1 MRKKRTMK
9 RCARVLRAAMTL
21 LAVACSGIPQRAN
34 EQQLREQ
41 YLQYAATP
49 IDHFTYLSRYDSW
62 RALSRTQLVV
72 WTTMNDAYLLTVR
85 EPCINLQFTQRIGLS
100 STAGTVSNGLDFVLV
115 DHDRCQITEI
125 RPLDYR
131 KMRADLRKDKQG

>member
-1 MRKKRTMK
+1 MRKRLIMHHF
-9 RCARVLRAAMTL
+9 ARLLGVATTL
-21 LAVACSGIPQRAN
+21 LGVACSGIPQRASD
-34 EQQLREQ
+34 QQLREQ
-41 YLQYAATP
+41 YLQYAQPP

-100 STAGTVSNGLDFVLV
+100 STAGTVSNGLDVVLV

-125 RPLDYR
+125 RPIDYK
-131 KMRADLRKDKQG
+131 KMRADMRKDKQ

>member
-1 MRKKRTMK
+1 MRTKLIMFHR
-9 RCARVLRAAMTL
+9 ARLLCVAMTL
-21 LAVACSGIPQRAN
+21 LGVACSGIPQRKSD
-34 EQQLREQ
+34 QQLREQ
-41 YLQYAATP
+41 YLQYAGTP

-125 RPLDYR
+125 RPVDYK
-131 KMRADLRKDKQG
+131 KMRADIRKDKQ

>member
-1 MRKKRTMK
+1 MRKKLIMLH
-9 RCARVLRAAMTL
+9 RVQVLCVAMTL
-21 LAVACSGIPQRAN
+21 LGVACSGIPQRIN
-34 EQQLREQ
+34 DQQLREQ
-41 YLQYAATP
+41 YLQYAGAP

-125 RPLDYR
+125 RPVEY
-131 KMRADLRKDKQG
+131 KQMRADLRKDKQG